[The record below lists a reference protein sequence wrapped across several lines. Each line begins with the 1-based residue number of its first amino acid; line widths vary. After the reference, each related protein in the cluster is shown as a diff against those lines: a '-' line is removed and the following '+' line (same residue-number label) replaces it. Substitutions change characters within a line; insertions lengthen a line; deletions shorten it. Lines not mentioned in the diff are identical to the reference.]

1 MMNSELQPHGAG
13 TKPRTIA
20 SYPQQ
25 HPPISITLGEASR
38 ISGLGRSSLYRLI
51 RSGKL
56 RSVVI
61 GDRRLVL
68 YASLQQLL
76 EVPE

>member
-1 MMNSELQPHGAG
+1 METQPQAAGAG
-13 TKPRTIA
+13 TKPRTVA
-20 SYPQQ
+20 SYPEQ
-25 HPPISITLGEASR
+25 HPPLSLTVGEASR

-56 RSVVI
+56 RSVLI
-61 GDRRLVL
+61 GDRRLIS

-76 EVPE
+76 QG